1 MDKTKAKAKR
11 LYEIA
16 ILRAAIATEIAQLDA
31 EEDGI
36 AANAANAANVA
47 NVANATTTTNADHL
61 TIARAFSTRYHG
73 CCKIAN

>member
-36 AANAANAANVA
+36 AANAANVA